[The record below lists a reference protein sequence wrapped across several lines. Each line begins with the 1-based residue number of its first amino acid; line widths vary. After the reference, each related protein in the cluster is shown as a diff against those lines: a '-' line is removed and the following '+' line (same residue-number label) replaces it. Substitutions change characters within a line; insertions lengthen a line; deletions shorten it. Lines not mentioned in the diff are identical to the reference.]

1 MKALINRI
9 RQREIEMDG
18 APKGVTL
25 QGIQLTAEH
34 LGLLWVS
41 AMDQNGVEDQ
51 EKHMANVM
59 ACLAV
64 SAHRLGLNPDRI
76 RDGALKIIDDL
87 QMVPVP
93 GSETLKKI
101 PVK

>member
-9 RQREIEMDG
+9 RGKKIELEG
-18 APKGVTL
+18 TPKGVTL
-25 QGIQLTAEH
+25 HGINMTAEH

-41 AMDQNGVEDQ
+41 AMDGNGVEDQ

-59 ACLAV
+59 VCLAM

-76 RDGALKIIDDL
+76 RDAALKTIDGL
-87 QMVPVP
+87 QMVPTP
-93 GSETLKKI
+93 GSQTLKKI
-101 PVK
+101 DVK